1 MRISDWSSD
10 VALPIYLPAN
20 AATGA
25 LETTNLTIYD
35 SLGVSHLLSIH
46 WEKNAVAN
54 QWDYTID
61 VTNNGGTTS
70 ATLVAGSILFD
81 ATNGTIEDVNG
92 SGTLVDGDAARTT
105 IPTTAL
111 TRSEEHTSEHQS
123 LMRISY
129 AVFCLKTKNHTT
141 TPHVTTQNHSSYISS
156 T

>member
-81 ATNGTIEDVNG
+81 ATNGTIEDVDEIGRASCRERGG
-92 SGTLVDGDAARTT
+92 STCRSRGARD
-105 IPTTAL
+105 
-111 TRSEEHTSEHQS
+111 HQ
-123 LMRISY
+123 
-129 AVFCLKTKNHTT
+129 
-141 TPHVTTQNHSSYISS
+141 
-156 T
+156 